1 MIPAQT
7 PERLLEVTQLVDA
20 TGLMVLGGLHPE
32 ETDLVPTG
40 CKTLILLGPKDQ
52 HFWPIF
58 AKSPEKADGAPD
70 PLDRWSE
77 RVVSDLAKKLS
88 AQPVFPFG
96 GPPYAPFYSWALRCG
111 NIFSSPIRLLVHQQ
125 MGLYVSFRG
134 ALALPW
140 HLDLP
145 QSGPSPCIGCSAPC
159 QSACPVEAFEN
170 RAYDVAGCR
179 AHINGPD
186 SSSCRSTGCA
196 ARRACPISKNAARPH
211 AQSAF
216 HMKTFA
222 N

>member
-1 MIPAQT
+1 MNPAQT

-96 GPPYAPFYSWALRCG
+96 GPPYAPFFMGFALRKY
-111 NIFSSPIRLLVHQQ
+111 L
-125 MGLYVSFRG
+125 
-134 ALALPW
+134 
-140 HLDLP
+140 
-145 QSGPSPCIGCSAPC
+145 
-159 QSACPVEAFEN
+159 
-170 RAYDVAGCR
+170 
-179 AHINGPD
+179 
-186 SSSCRSTGCA
+186 
-196 ARRACPISKNAARPH
+196 
-211 AQSAF
+211 
-216 HMKTFA
+216 
-222 N
+222 

>member
-1 MIPAQT
+1 MNPAQT
-7 PERLLEVTQLVDA
+7 PERFLEVTQLVDA

-96 GPPYAPFYSWALRCG
+96 RPPYAPFYSWALRCG
-111 NIFSSPIRLLVHQQ
+111 NIFSSPIRLLVHQKWVYTF
-125 MGLYVSFRG
+125 LFEAR
-134 ALALPW
+134 LPY
-140 HLDLP
+140 H
-145 QSGPSPCIGCSAPC
+145 GI
-159 QSACPVEAFEN
+159 
-170 RAYDVAGCR
+170 
-179 AHINGPD
+179 
-186 SSSCRSTGCA
+186 
-196 ARRACPISKNAARPH
+196 
-211 AQSAF
+211 
-216 HMKTFA
+216 
-222 N
+222 